1 MFLPNGHESTIEI
14 LGRFRMLVGLL
25 VVGIGIVLA
34 RFGLLQSRNS
44 KAMSKGL
51 DLQLAGKPAEAEKCF
66 RIALNRGAK
75 LQQSDRVRLL
85 VCLADALFDQGR
97 YQESKQCL
105 DQALTLGDPTG
116 SGQASMSDVLLA
128 LKTSPEKAIEM
139 ADESM
144 QLQGASPISESF
156 GAEWGR
162 ASRDLLEART
172 CARKARALLMLD
184 RQAEARQALDR
195 AVSILDASKSEVQL
209 ANPEADVETKLIL
222 GDRLQRIKE
231 LTMAGTSWQV
241 GLALLAMGDKDKAAE
256 QFRIVRDT
264 DHMGKYRSLAQKEL
278 DSLGYPSTVT
288 PAFA

>member
-1 MFLPNGHESTIEI
+1 MFLPNGLKSTIEI
-14 LGRFRMLVGLL
+14 LRRFHTLVELL

-66 RIALNRGAK
+66 RIALNRGTK
-75 LQQSDRVRLL
+75 QQSDRVRLL

-128 LKTSPEKAIEM
+128 LKTSPQKAIEM

-144 QLQGASPISESF
+144 QLQGASPVTESF
-156 GAEWGR
+156 GAEWGK

-209 ANPEADVETKLIL
+209 SNPEADVETKLIL
-222 GDRLQRIKE
+222 GDRLRRIKE
-231 LTMAGTSWQV
+231 LTIAGTSWQV

-256 QFRIVRDT
+256 QFLIVRDT

-278 DSLGYPSTVT
+278 DSLGYPGTVA